1 MRKANYSPEVKKVID
16 SILLEY
22 PQVVPG
28 KMFGYPAYYI
38 NKRMFACVYEEGI
51 GIKIP
56 ENLAEELVGREGI
69 TYFQPMGR
77 RKMREWI
84 QIERKNPEDYVKDI
98 DIFISSMNFVA
109 SAGPK

>member
-1 MRKANYSPEVKKVID
+1 
-16 SILLEY
+16 
-22 PQVVPG
+22 
-28 KMFGYPAYYI
+28 MFGYPAYYI

-77 RKMREWI
+77 WKMREWI

-98 DIFISSMNFVA
+98 DIFISSINFVA

>member
-1 MRKANYSPEVKKVID
+1 
-16 SILLEY
+16 
-22 PQVVPG
+22 
-28 KMFGYPAYYI
+28 MFGYPAYYI